1 MLDKITIMT
10 TINFT
15 QKGDLWVSE
24 DITVKNDYNIHLERE
39 GGGMVQLGQ
48 KTAGNLFASVVLPQ
62 VSGLYSGTTVDIDI
76 SHGVY
81 PKTIKITSYSKVL
94 TGIITEKIDL

>member
-1 MLDKITIMT
+1 MA

-15 QKGDLWVSE
+15 QKGDLWISE
-24 DITVKNDYNIHLERE
+24 DITVNNDYNIHLERE

>member
-1 MLDKITIMT
+1 MAI
-10 TINFT
+10 INFT
-15 QKGDLWVSE
+15 QKGDLWISG
-24 DITVKNDYNIHLERE
+24 DIIVNNDYNIHLERD
-39 GGGMVQLGQ
+39 GGGAVQLGQ
-48 KTAGNLFASVVLPQ
+48 KTAGDLFASVVLPQ
-62 VSGLYSGTTVDIDI
+62 TPGLYSGTTVDIDI